1 MLAVKTRKSW
11 LRSGAVLALGG
22 SLMLASGCD
31 NAGEGALSG
40 AGLGALGGLAIGSL
54 AGHAGTGAIIGAVA
68 GGLGGAVIGD
78 QNARK
83 NGSN

>member
-1 MLAVKTRKSW
+1 MQAVKTRKNW
-11 LRSGAVLALGG
+11 LRSGAILALGG
-22 SLMLASGCD
+22 SLVLASGCD
-31 NAGEGALSG
+31 NAGEGAISG

-54 AGHAGTGAIIGAVA
+54 TGSAGTGAVIGAVA

-83 NGSN
+83 NGTN